1 MSSFSE
7 LIKGD
12 KPVLVDF
19 FATWC
24 GPCRMMSPILED
36 VTKKVGP
43 KAHVLKVDVDK
54 NPQAAAHYGVQG
66 VPTLILFKKGKIIWR
81 QSGVIPANQLVNIIQ
96 QNS

>member
-81 QSGVIPANQLVNIIQ
+81 QSGVVPANQLVNIIQ